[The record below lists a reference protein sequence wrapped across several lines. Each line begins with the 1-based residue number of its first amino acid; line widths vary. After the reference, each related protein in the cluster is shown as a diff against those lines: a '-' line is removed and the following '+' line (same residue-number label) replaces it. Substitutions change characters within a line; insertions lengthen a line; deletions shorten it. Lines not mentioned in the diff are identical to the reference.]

1 MDRILTGAA
10 LPNQSVERM
19 GASRPGQ
26 PQFGRQWRL
35 APTAHTRRWAHMRWV
50 IAIPFVLLLNACSR
64 AHPPRISASPDG
76 QSYAQYSSTND
87 TIERF
92 KWFLQSSPAIS
103 NVVFDRQVLVTPGP
117 EGLQPHPNEIQHFQG
132 AWQTNAYFIRRLN
145 SLQELDGPIY
155 ATTSTAG
162 LLFAGRAD
170 DKLWYIVNTNVHLA
184 WADDPGNSGHPV
196 AGISMEAGDML
207 SSTLAFGIER
217 MKPGS
222 LTWKGNAFAAR
233 SDVLGNIQGALEV
246 SNGVPMRMIVKYE
259 GQKFG
264 YIAEYAYSNENRL
277 PYGIPNQIYEV
288 FVQGDQSVPQTRN
301 VMLAIHPAPDAL
313 PLAFFSPERFIRA
326 EKEYVMGAVHRSRAP
341 LRGEPLPDLAPLG
354 FAPGTV
360 PTNKP
365 VLLCLFDL
373 EQRPSR
379 RILRQLAEQH
389 DALCQ
394 KGLTILGFQA
404 AAMPTDSFKG
414 LKDANPAPFPIG
426 RFEQNSNK
434 TTWVMQVPSLPWLI
448 LSDYKGRV
456 VAEGFGLDEL
466 DAKVRRLSD

>member
-1 MDRILTGAA
+1 MSLAPLNERPALDAAIPFSLHTGGHW
-10 LPNQSVERM
+10 R
-19 GASRPGQ
+19 GASEAG
-26 PQFGRQWRL
+26 
-35 APTAHTRRWAHMRWV
+35 RWAHMRWV
-50 IAIPFVLLLNACSR
+50 VAIPFVLLLNACSQ
-64 AHPPRISASPDG
+64 AHAPRISPSPDG
-76 QSYAQYSSTND
+76 QSYAQFSSTND

-92 KWFLQSSPAIS
+92 KWFLQSSPAVS

-117 EGLQPHPNEIQHFQG
+117 EGLQPHPSEIKHFQG

-170 DKLWYIVNTNVHLA
+170 DKLWYIVNTNVYLA
-184 WADDPGNSGHPV
+184 WADDPGSSGNPV
-196 AGISMEAGDML
+196 ARMSTAAEDLL

-233 SDVLGNIQGALEV
+233 SDVFGTIQGALEV

-301 VMLAIHPAPDAL
+301 VMLTIHPAPDAL

-326 EKEYVMGAVHRSRAP
+326 EKEYVVGTDSSKPVYQSRAP

-354 FAPGTV
+354 FARGTV
-360 PTNKP
+360 PTNRP

-379 RILRQLAEQH
+379 RLLRQLAAQH
-389 DALCQ
+389 DSLCQ

-404 AAMPTDSFKG
+404 AAIPADSFKG

-426 RFEQNSNK
+426 RFEQNSTK
-434 TTWVMQVPSLPWLI
+434 TTWPMQVPSLPWLI
-448 LSDYKGRV
+448 LRDCKGRV

-466 DAKVRRLSD
+466 DAKIQRLSN